1 MAPGTFFV
9 ARSWTRCITICPDL
23 IYDRNNSLPVSTS
36 PPRANSADVN
46 GLVRRLLRDEPIK
59 LEALFTRGNPFEEA
73 GAVTHNGEA
82 QHTANVPR

>member
-9 ARSWTRCITICPDL
+9 ARSWTRYITICPDL
-23 IYDRNNSLPVSTS
+23 IYDRNNFHSSFYL

-46 GLVRRLLRDEPIK
+46 GLVRSFLRDNPIK
-59 LEALFTRGNPFEEA
+59 LEALFTRGTPFEEA
-73 GAVTHNGEA
+73 GAVTYNGEA